1 MSSRLWALAGVGL
14 NVVIKV
20 WGAAGKGGMQV
31 AGSPFQPATSL
42 KLKGGG
48 HAGQGWFRNGGA
60 RLEGPDTPLPLNP
73 KICVELVA

>member
-1 MSSRLWALAGVGL
+1 MGGAVSSRLWGLAGVGL

-48 HAGQGWFRNGGA
+48 HAG
-60 RLEGPDTPLPLNP
+60 
-73 KICVELVA
+73 